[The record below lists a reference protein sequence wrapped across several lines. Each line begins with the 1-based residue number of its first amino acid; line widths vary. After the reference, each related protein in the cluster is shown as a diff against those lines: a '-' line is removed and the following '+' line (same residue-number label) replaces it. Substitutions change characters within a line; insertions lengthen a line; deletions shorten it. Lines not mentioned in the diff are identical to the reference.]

1 MRYRFVTGHAYA
13 AGFDKPF
20 VASESAIREAVEDK
34 GFRVLYADECE
45 RTPVL
50 PFHTPGTCD
59 DEWDWI
65 ALVERTGPSTVL
77 EVPDRVK
84 WIIDTTPAA
93 PGEPVRPPTPLQPE
107 PEPLVVPGFPT
118 PLPSPAGVA
127 QARGT
132 ALWLVAGAIG
142 GYFLVTKL
150 APRVL
155 G

>member
-1 MRYRFVTGHAYA
+1 MRFPFLAGHTYA
-13 AGFDKPF
+13 AGFHKPWY
-20 VASESAIREAVEDK
+20 ASEGAVREAVTDE
-34 GFRVLYADECE
+34 GFRVLYASECE
-45 RTPVL
+45 SVPGL
-50 PFHTPGTCD
+50 PFHTPGTCG
-59 DEWDWI
+59 DEWNYI
-65 ALVERTGPSTVL
+65 GLVERTGPDAVL
-77 EVPDRVK
+77 DVPEEAK
-84 WIIDTTPAA
+84 WIVDTTPAA

-107 PEPLVVPGFPT
+107 PEPLAPGFPT